1 MHFHE
6 VLNASIQDY
15 EYERKQIEELF
26 SNSPWENIITLPGM
40 PNSETLE
47 VHLESAFRRSRVR
60 GSAANF
66 KAFFAFHSRYWQKPS
81 LEGLFYYAE
90 MMLNILDEFQD
101 TIKKEPRAKS
111 LACQIEEN
119 IRRLLAKTNHK
130 QIRMENNLIAIV
142 PNDAAVAMAIEDMT
156 DLDAARAVLKYTHY
170 TLNGNLVEKRELLR
184 KIGHYVEP
192 ILQDAE
198 MKGTYGWLT
207 KDLGCCL
214 NSLHIRHNN
223 KEGDKAN
230 AVVQAMSDGE
240 LEECYDNTYREM
252 LLLIEL
258 QKNLPFHRKV
268 EGLREQLG
276 GKKGGSAG

>member
-26 SNSPWENIITLPGM
+26 SNSPWENIIALPGM
-40 PNSETLE
+40 PDTETLE
-47 VHLESAFRRSRVR
+47 VHLESAFRRSRIR

-90 MMLNILDEFQD
+90 IMLNILDEFQD
-101 TIKKEPRAKS
+101 TIKKEPCAKS

-130 QIRMENNLIAIV
+130 QIRMENGLIAIV
-142 PNDAAVAMAIEDMT
+142 PNDPVVAMAIEDMT
-156 DLDAARAVLKYTHY
+156 DMDAARAVLEFTHY
-170 TLNGNLVEKRELLR
+170 GLKGNLEKKRELLR

-258 QKNLPFHRKV
+258 QKNLPFRRKV